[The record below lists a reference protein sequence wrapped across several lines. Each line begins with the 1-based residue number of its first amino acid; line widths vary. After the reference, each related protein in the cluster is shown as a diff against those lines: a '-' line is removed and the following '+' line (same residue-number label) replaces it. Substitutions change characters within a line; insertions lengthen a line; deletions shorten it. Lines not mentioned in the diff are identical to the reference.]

1 MWDFFL
7 SVNIYYYMKN
17 IIRKILKES
26 AEQPKRL
33 FKYVEHSLSNF
44 DDNVEEV
51 IEDLEDNLGLTK
63 LESYTILF
71 EYFIHIG
78 VDPLKMTDF
87 DDVSYYFGG
96 DESVSI
102 LSNSGWLDKYLKDKT
117 SFPRDF
123 RDITEVG
130 DGERFLLKLDD
141 WEEFSCLFDE
151 RNLSSKILQQDSAE
165 LYGWFEVDYENDIVD
180 NLDDKSKNHIQEYV
194 KEKGFIGKPISD
206 NQYDI
211 SFEGDNTVLTEEMVN
226 DIDTLLELIGE
237 DDLFFDLRIELEN
250 FYRWSY
256 ESAGESEI
264 FNKLR
269 SEIEGFF
276 GNKPYWEDNK
286 LYLDVTT
293 VFYDSLVRFL
303 ECEGKMPGNEHN
315 YFLTVVCE
323 TLACE
328 GDELMSPDMNY
339 FYPDS
344 RLVASDFN
352 ENVRDNI

>member
-33 FKYVEHSLSNF
+33 FKYVEHSLSTF

-51 IEDLEDNLGLTK
+51 IEDLEENLGLSK

-78 VDPLKMTDF
+78 VDPLNMTHF
-87 DDVSYYFGG
+87 DDVSYYFDG

-102 LSNSGWLDKYLKDKT
+102 LSNSGWLDKYLKVKT
-117 SFPRDF
+117 SFSRVF

-141 WEEFSCLFDE
+141 WEEFSCLFEEIDIA
-151 RNLSSKILQQDSAE
+151 RRVLQQDHAD
-165 LYGWFEVDYENDIVD
+165 LYGWFDVDFENDIID
-180 NLDDKSKNHIQEYV
+180 NLDDKSKNRIQEYV
-194 KEKGFIGKPISD
+194 KEKGLIGEPISD
-206 NQYDI
+206 NQYNI
-211 SFEGDNTVLTEEMVN
+211 SFEGDDAVLTEEMVN
-226 DIDTLLELIGE
+226 DIDTLLELIGK
-237 DDLFFDLRIELEN
+237 DDLFFELRIELEN
-250 FYRWSY
+250 VYRWAY
-256 ESAGESEI
+256 ESAGESEV
-264 FNKLR
+264 FSGL
-269 SEIEGFF
+269 SSGIEGFF

-293 VFYDSLVRFL
+293 VFYDTLVRFL
-303 ECEGKMPGNEHN
+303 KCEGKMPGNEHN

-323 TLACE
+323 TLTCE
-328 GDELMSPDMNY
+328 GDELKSPNMDY